1 MEKKDSKKSAL
12 GHLKTLWK
20 SLPEV
25 IKLLGTILSI
35 AIALKVLFP
44 ASTVGIDSFDAGPEV
59 IEPGELSVL
68 TWEVSGATNITIE
81 PDLGAVN
88 SSGSFSV
95 SPSETTTY
103 KLMASGDGDEKIAMC
118 TVTVEEEDML
128 ISSFDASP
136 DLVRPGESAV
146 LNWHVS
152 GVSNVT
158 IEPGVGTVEPT
169 GTLNVSPADTTSY
182 KLTAS
187 NGDKE
192 DTAYCTVTVK
202 GDLPS
207 TEENSSSMEENVMPQ
222 TESLPV
228 QEEESSSDNLPSDNL
243 PLRTCLLRTCFYRL
257 F

>member
-103 KLMASGDGDEKIAMC
+103 KLMASGDGDEK
-118 TVTVEEEDML
+118 
-128 ISSFDASP
+128 
-136 DLVRPGESAV
+136 
-146 LNWHVS
+146 
-152 GVSNVT
+152 
-158 IEPGVGTVEPT
+158 
-169 GTLNVSPADTTSY
+169 
-182 KLTAS
+182 K
-187 NGDKE
+187 
-192 DTAYCTVTVK
+192 
-202 GDLPS
+202 
-207 TEENSSSMEENVMPQ
+207 
-222 TESLPV
+222 
-228 QEEESSSDNLPSDNL
+228 
-243 PLRTCLLRTCFYRL
+243 
-257 F
+257 